1 MARVRGVRR
10 FVPILDWLPR
20 YAKADLPGD
29 LIAGGIVA
37 VMLVPQAMAYAML
50 AGLPPQIGLYASLLP
65 LVAYGALGSSRA
77 LAVGPV
83 AIASLMTASALG
95 AIAEAG
101 SADYVA
107 AALVLAALSG
117 LILLAMGIARLGVL
131 VNFLSHPVISG
142 FTSAAALVIAVSQL
156 KHFLGIEVA
165 RGEGFAAAITGV
177 ARAIPQ
183 TNIATALLGAGAVAI
198 LVLSRR
204 PLAKLLGGL
213 GLSPAMIAPATK
225 MGPLVAVFLTA
236 LAVWSLGLA
245 DAFGVDIVG
254 TIPAGLPPVGVP
266 RLDPALWAELFPA
279 ALLISAIGFLESVS
293 VAKALASKRRQKID
307 ADQELLALG
316 TANLAA
322 SVTGGYPVAGGFGRS
337 SVNFAAGAN
346 TPLASL
352 ITAALMALTLLL
364 LTPLFFYLPRTVLAA
379 IIIVA
384 VLDLIDV
391 RTFRDAW
398 RYNKADAVSLAATFV
413 SVLAAGVE
421 AGIVFGLAVSIAL
434 YLWRTSRPHLAVV
447 GRVGDTEHFR
457 NVRRHTVHTTP
468 GVHVV
473 RIDESLYFANA
484 GYLEDQLLGAVADD
498 KTIQH
503 VVLVCSAV
511 NFIDASALETL
522 ESTIIGLRDA
532 GVTLHLAEVKGPVA
546 DRLQRTAFLDHL
558 KPGSV
563 FLSTHEAVRTLAG
576 GRAPLAEPGADPIC
590 K

>member
-1 MARVRGVRR
+1 MGRSRGVRR

-20 YAKADLPGD
+20 YAKTDLPGD

-50 AGLPPQIGLYASLLP
+50 AGLPPQIGLYASILP
-65 LVAYGALGSSRA
+65 LIAYGALGSSRA

-83 AIASLMTASALG
+83 AIASLMAASALG
-95 AIAEAG
+95 AVAEAG
-101 SADYVA
+101 TADYVA

-156 KHFLGIEVA
+156 KHLLGLEVGG
-165 RGEGFAAAITGV
+165 RGGFAVVLGGV
-177 ARAIPQ
+177 AREVTH
-183 TNIATALLGAGAVAI
+183 TNVATALLGVGAIAVLI
-198 LVLSRR
+198 LSRR
-204 PLAKLLGGL
+204 PLARMLGAL
-213 GLSPAMIAPATK
+213 GLSPALIAPVTK
-225 MGPLVAVFLTA
+225 VGPLVAVFLAA
-236 LAVWSLGLA
+236 LTVWAFGLN
-245 DAFGVDIVG
+245 DAFGVAIVG
-254 TIPAGLPPVGVP
+254 TIPAGLPPVGMP
-266 RLDPALWAELFPA
+266 RLDPALWADLFPA
-279 ALLISAIGFLESVS
+279 AVLISVIGFLESVS

-307 ADQELLALG
+307 ANQELLALG

-352 ITAALMALTLLL
+352 ITAALMALTLLF
-364 LTPLFFYLPRTVLAA
+364 LTPLFFYLPRAVLAA

-384 VLDLIDV
+384 VLDLIDL

-421 AGIVFGLAVSIAL
+421 AGIVVGLVVSIGL

-457 NVRRHTVHTTP
+457 NVRRHTVQTTP

-473 RIDESLYFANA
+473 RVDESLYFANA
-484 GYLEDQLLGAVADD
+484 SYLEDQLLGAVADD
-498 KTIQH
+498 RTIQH
-503 VVLVCSAV
+503 VVLICSAV

-522 ESTIIGLRDA
+522 ESTIAGLRDA

-546 DRLQRTAFLDHL
+546 DRLQRTAFLEHL

-563 FLSTHEAVRTLAG
+563 FLSTHDAVRALAG
-576 GRAPLAEPGADPIC
+576 RVPLGDTDRHPI
-590 K
+590 